1 MAERRK
7 LTRFEVSAPVRLI
20 VTRGDAAQDYAARAR
35 DISVAGAF
43 IYFEDSCVDIGDRVL
58 VEVLLTIANRS
69 DESDARHRIPIFGG
83 GKICRVES
91 DGVALAF
98 DQHLHLG

>member
-20 VTRGDAAQDYAARAR
+20 VTHGDTPQDYAARAR

-43 IYFEDSCVDIGDRVL
+43 IYFEDPCVEVGDPVL
-58 VEVLLTIANRS
+58 VEVQLTIANHVG
-69 DESDARHRIPIFGG
+69 EADAPHEVPTFAG
-83 GKICRVES
+83 GKICRVDR

-98 DQHLHLG
+98 DQLLHLR

>member
-20 VTRGDAAQDYAARAR
+20 VTNGDTAQHYAARAR

-43 IYFEDSCVDIGDRVL
+43 IYFDDPRLDVGDRVL
-58 VEVLLTIANRS
+58 VEVQLTIANYAGER
-69 DESDARHRIPIFGG
+69 DAPHEVPTFGG
-83 GKICRVES
+83 GQICRVER

-98 DQHLHLG
+98 DQPLHLG